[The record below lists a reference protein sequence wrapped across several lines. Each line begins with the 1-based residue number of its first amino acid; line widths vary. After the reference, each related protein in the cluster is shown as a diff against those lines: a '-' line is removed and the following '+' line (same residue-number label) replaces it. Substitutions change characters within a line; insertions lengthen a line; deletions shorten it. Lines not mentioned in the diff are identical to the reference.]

1 MIARPTILITGATKG
16 IGRALVERFA
26 ASAGE
31 LHLVARNARDLE
43 SLQKKLQSDDCRVH
57 VYPADL
63 SKPAGGHSFG
73 GQLAL
78 EHGCLASAHQQCRC
92 VFARSIAQ
100 RTRR

>member
-43 SLQKKLQSDDCRVH
+43 SLRESRDA
-57 VYPADL
+57 PADRGNDEW
-63 SKPAGGHSFG
+63 AM
-73 GQLAL
+73 
-78 EHGCLASAHQQCRC
+78 
-92 VFARSIAQ
+92 
-100 RTRR
+100 

>member
-43 SLQKKLQSDDCRVH
+43 SLQKKLQSEERRSHPTRTDWSHNGER
-57 VYPADL
+57 
-63 SKPAGGHSFG
+63 
-73 GQLAL
+73 GQDWLL
-78 EHGCLASAHQQCRC
+78 GRGW
-92 VFARSIAQ
+92 RSG
-100 RTRR
+100 RN

>member
-43 SLQKKLQSDDCRVH
+43 SLQKNCNRTTAV
-57 VYPADL
+57 
-63 SKPAGGHSFG
+63 
-73 GQLAL
+73 
-78 EHGCLASAHQQCRC
+78 CTC
-92 VFARSIAQ
+92 IQ
-100 RTRR
+100 RI